1 MMINI
6 GIDPDVDKSG
16 FALIHG
22 ETVELTTLSFF
33 DVFRRFIQLITEHGS
48 ESISVYIECG
58 YLNKSNWHKK
68 IGKSANIN
76 TKIGERTGANFE
88 TAKKL
93 CEMCEYLGLTYYKV
107 RPTRKKL
114 KSEQFKKFTNIT
126 KRTNQEMRDAYML
139 INDR

>member
-1 MMINI
+1 MILA
-6 GIDPDVDKSG
+6 GLDPDVDKSG

-33 DVFRRFIQLITEHGS
+33 NVFKRFKQLITEHGT

-68 IGKSANIN
+68 AGKSANIN
-76 TKIGERTGANFE
+76 AKIGEQTGANFE

-114 KSEQFKKFTNIT
+114 KSEQFKKLTNIT
-126 KRTNQEMRDAYML
+126 QRTNQEMRDAYLL
-139 INDR
+139 IHGR